1 MASLFVIIAMMG
13 ITKAGYADGVP
24 EQTLNPVEVWYND
37 LTQFTKNIM
46 PLEPTPEVHIS
57 EQVVSTAK
65 QYLGVPYVW
74 GGETPSGFD
83 CSGFVQY
90 VHRQL
95 GVDLSRTTYTQVD
108 EGITVRREDLKQG
121 DLVFFK
127 KNGDIHHVG
136 IYIGNNQF
144 IHAPQTG
151 DIIKISN
158 LLDRN
163 DYYTARRI
171 IVD

>member
-1 MASLFVIIAMMG
+1 MTSLFVIIAMMG
-13 ITKAGYADGVP
+13 ITKVGYADEIS
-24 EQTLNPVEVWYND
+24 EQILNPIEVWHDD
-37 LTQFTKNIM
+37 LTQFTKNIKL
-46 PLEPTPEVHIS
+46 PEPTLEVQIN
-57 EQVVSTAK
+57 EQVVLIAK

-74 GGETPSGFD
+74 GGEMPSGFD

-90 VHRQL
+90 VHRRL

-108 EGITVRREDLKQG
+108 EGITVSREDLKQG

-151 DIIKISN
+151 DKVKISN
-158 LLDRN
+158 LSDRN

-171 IVD
+171 IND